1 MYKKYV
7 IVIVISSN
15 FSHLHMKTQL
25 EPFMPNEMKKHLI
38 PIPWGMC
45 TITGLH
51 YYFLLQIHCSHPTT
65 TLNHCFHY
73 LHAHSSIHARWG
85 EETIFSNSLGWVQ
98 SLDWTTRCIVLTP
111 RKQFQFLSTIV
122 LTTHTHKQ
130 FCSCQ
135 MHEVKKQFSPIL
147 WGGYNHWTWTT
158 TYFSWMHCSR
168 PESNPS
174 QPLFSLLTNTHSSL
188 HVRWGEETI

>member
-1 MYKKYV
+1 MKQNTLMYKRYV

-73 LHAHSSIHARWG
+73 SHAHSSIHARWS

-98 SLDWTTRCIVLTP
+98 SLDWTT
-111 RKQFQFLSTIV
+111 SY
-122 LTTHTHKQ
+122 
-130 FCSCQ
+130 S
-135 MHEVKKQFSPIL
+135 
-147 WGGYNHWTWTT
+147 
-158 TYFSWMHCSR
+158 
-168 PESNPS
+168 
-174 QPLFSLLTNTHSSL
+174 LFS
-188 HVRWGEETI
+188 